1 MVWNMLDSIKRP
13 PLGRNDLDYLV
24 VAAPAEAEG
33 LIGCLTSDGAAAQC
47 WTAQVVA
54 DVSALGALVMDGDHC
69 GGVPEAL
76 ALAMRIMA
84 DGPRLPVVILL
95 RGLTEQIFPCDPRVD
110 PILLRKP
117 LSRLTARVT
126 RDFLQA
132 KANGADPAA
141 KANGAQPFPMRP
153 V

>member
-1 MVWNMLDSIKRP
+1 MLDKLEGHP
-13 PLGRNDLDYLV
+13 QGRNPFGYLI
-24 VAAPAEAEG
+24 VAPPAEAEG
-33 LIGCLTSDGAAAQC
+33 LLGCLTADGTTAQC
-47 WTAQVVA
+47 WAEQQGA

-76 ALAMRIMA
+76 ALALRIMA
-84 DGPRLPVVILL
+84 EGPRLPVVILL
-95 RGLTEQIFPCDPRVD
+95 RGLSEQIFPCNPRLD

-126 RDFLQA
+126 RDYLQA
-132 KANGADPAA
+132 NAESSSISAA
-141 KANGAQPFPMRP
+141 KADGAPPLPVRP